1 MTCPPNH
8 TRWFLIVLSLLMAG
22 DLLATEVGNFT
33 ATSAGNR
40 SGGANFWYA
49 YRLISPMTGT
59 IDSLGGWY
67 RDANPTD
74 TTNGD
79 DSVVVVVYS
88 NSGNAPSTFLDST
101 AGPILINN
109 SSSSTY
115 NRFAKVKTV
124 GATINTGDTLWIA
137 TWVRAANNGI
147 GLARDGNNTGD
158 YGTFMLDTIRLSN
171 SADAPPLASP
181 AQANSVN
188 AESAHCIFLVVS
200 ATVST
205 SHPTTLMGGTYKQVT
220 IK

>member
-1 MTCPPNH
+1 
-8 TRWFLIVLSLLMAG
+8 MAG

-67 RDANPTD
+67 RDANPSD

-79 DSVVVVVYS
+79 DSVVVVVFS
-88 NSGNAPSTFLDST
+88 NSGNQPSAVLDST

-115 NRFAKVKTV
+115 ARFAKVKTA
-124 GATINTGDTLWIA
+124 GATINTGDTLWVA

-147 GLARDGNNTGD
+147 GLARDGDNTGD
-158 YGTFMLDTIRLSN
+158 YGTFQLDSIRFT
-171 SADAPPLASP
+171 AAGDAPPITPSG
-181 AQANSVN
+181 SSWN
-188 AESAHCIFLVVS
+188 AESAHCVFLVVS
-200 ATVST
+200 ASGPTT
-205 SHPTTLMGGTYKQVT
+205 SGSTTLMGGTYKQVT